1 MSSFA
6 NNPSPKPQ
14 PSPPSRLGALCERPF
29 RALRARQ
36 RGSVIIVTLWTIT
49 LLTVLVTVIASENR
63 LSARAALYQQ
73 EDLADWAGVIGAVN
87 QAEMELMLE
96 RMPRPPEVVDD
107 LSEVG
112 RRPEYRFNGREL
124 ELNYPAAEDVTVRI
138 YDHAGKINLNEI
150 SRARL
155 RALIENKIGEDQDDR
170 VDELLA
176 AWNDWQDLNDLQS
189 VIGAEVDYYQELD
202 LPYRPRNGPF
212 ETVDE
217 LLLIRGF
224 DEVFAD
230 VDLEA
235 AFTLFGDNELV
246 NLNLATV
253 EAMQLLPGLNDEL
266 IEEIVAFRQ
275 ENEFRGNGDVARI
288 VPAENMAELRFWINN
303 RKTTNHYTIL
313 AYPSQRG
320 TLDEDGRPRPLTEEE
335 QAEAGFLGLP
345 DIDLA
350 TNAFSETVEVR
361 TFNERPKILR
371 INPYEKIPARV
382 YVEPE
387 E

>member
-1 MSSFA
+1 MISRA
-6 NNPSPKPQ
+6 KNHSPKPQ
-14 PSPPSRLGALCERPF
+14 PSPPSRLGVLCERKPRALCER
-29 RALRARQ
+29 Q
-36 RGSVIIVTLWTIT
+36 GGSVIIVTLWTIT

-73 EDLADWAGVIGAVN
+73 EDLAHWAGVIGAVN

-96 RMPRPPEVVDD
+96 RMPRPPEVVEDV
-107 LSEVG
+107 SQVG
-112 RRPEYRFNGREL
+112 RRPEYRFNGGEL
-124 ELNYPAAEDVTVRI
+124 ELNYPAADDVTVRI

-202 LPYRPRNGPF
+202 QPYRPRNGPF

-266 IEEIVAFRQ
+266 IEEIIAFRQ

-303 RKTTNHYTIL
+303 RKTTNYYTIL

-320 TLDEDGRPRPLTEEE
+320 TLDEDGQARPLTDEE

-345 DIDLA
+345 DVDLA
-350 TNAFSETVEVR
+350 TNAFSQTVEVR

-371 INPYEKIPARV
+371 INPYERIPARV